1 MAGTLHVELVSA
13 DQLLWSGEATSLL
26 ARTLEGDIGILP
38 GHAPV
43 MSLLADGV
51 VEIDTEDNETWVAA
65 VDSGF
70 LSVAQDRVS
79 ILAESAEMSH
89 DIDLERAKQE
99 LARVHAEGAN
109 DEEAAEEVRRLE
121 ARIRAVELASS

>member
-13 DQLLWSGEATSLL
+13 DRLLWSGEATSLL

-51 VEIDTEDNETWVAA
+51 VEIDTEDKETWVAA
-65 VDSGF
+65 VDAGF
-70 LSVAQDRVS
+70 LSVAMDRVS
-79 ILAESAEMSH
+79 ILAESAVMSH
-89 DIDLERAKQE
+89 DIDLERAKND
-99 LARVHAEGAN
+99 LSRIKSAGVD

-121 ARIRAVELASS
+121 ARIRAVEMAS

>member
-13 DQLLWSGEATSLL
+13 DKLLWSGEATSLL

-51 VEIDTEDNETWVAA
+51 VEIETEDNETWVAA

-70 LSVAQDRVS
+70 LSVAKDRVS
-79 ILAESAEMSH
+79 ILAESAVMSH
-89 DIDLERAKQE
+89 DIDLERAKHD
-99 LARVHAEGAN
+99 LARVKAEGGD
-109 DEEAAEEVRRLE
+109 DEEAADEVRRLE
-121 ARIRAVELASS
+121 ARIRAAEIAS

>member
-13 DQLLWSGEATSLL
+13 DRLLWSGEATSLL
-26 ARTLEGDIGILP
+26 ARTLDGDIGILP

-51 VEIDTEDNETWVAA
+51 VEIDTDTKETWVAA

-70 LSVAQDRVS
+70 LSVAGDRVS
-79 ILAESAEMSH
+79 ILAESAVMSH
-89 DIDLERAKQE
+89 DIDLERAKND
-99 LARVHAEGAN
+99 LARVKAEGN
-109 DEEAAEEVRRLE
+109 DDEEAVAAVRRLE
-121 ARIRAVELASS
+121 ARIRAVEIAS

>member
-13 DQLLWSGEATSLL
+13 DRLLWSGEATSLL
-26 ARTLEGDIGILP
+26 ARTLDGDIGILP

-43 MSLLADGV
+43 MSLLAEGV

-70 LSVAQDRVS
+70 LSVAKDRVS
-79 ILAESAEMSH
+79 ILSESAEMSH
-89 DIDLERAKQE
+89 DIDLERAKQD
-99 LARVHAEGAN
+99 LARVKAEGA
-109 DEEAAEEVRRLE
+109 DDVEAADEVRRLE

>member
-1 MAGTLHVELVSA
+1 MNVELVA
-13 DQLLWSGEATSLL
+13 PDRMVWSGEAEMVI
-26 ARTLEGDIGILP
+26 ARTTDGDIGILP

-70 LSVAQDRVS
+70 LSVARDRVS
-79 ILAESAEMSH
+79 ILAESAVMSH
-89 DIDLERAKQE
+89 DIDLERAKHD
-99 LARVHAEGAN
+99 LSRVKAEGGN
-109 DEEAAEEVRRLE
+109 DEEAADEVRRLE
-121 ARIRAVELASS
+121 ARIRAAELAS